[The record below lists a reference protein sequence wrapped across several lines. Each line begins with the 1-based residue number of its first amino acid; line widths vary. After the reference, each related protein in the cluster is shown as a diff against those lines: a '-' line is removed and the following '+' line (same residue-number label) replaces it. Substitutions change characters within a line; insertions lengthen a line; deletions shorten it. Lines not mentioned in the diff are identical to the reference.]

1 MKMEPLID
9 AVAKISAK
17 TPVGSTLR
25 TADWERVPLALR
37 ERAQFSAGVESV
49 RLLQAVQ
56 DRIAGQIKLQRE
68 QLGEGKEATFD
79 RSSFIDAIREIGRD
93 EGLTP
98 QDPSKVG
105 GLQDITSIPRLGL
118 IYDMQTAQAQG
129 FARWKLDQSEGALLL
144 YPAQEFRRVEG
155 RKNPREDWPERF
167 AKAAQAVG
175 DVDALRV
182 QQETGRMIALRNS
195 GLWSALSRFGTPWPP
210 FDFGSGMGLED
221 IDRDEAVALGLIG
234 PNEIIDSAEQ
244 DFNDDLQASAKG
256 LSEDSLGQ
264 LKKSFG
270 QQIKIEGDAIWWKGD
285 RKGKALVKP
294 KAVIVAEPDP
304 APIPSTAF
312 PETLDG
318 LETMRG
324 LGGSTGATLVR
335 DKKSG
340 QQFVLKRGNSV
351 AHIRE
356 EFAADQ
362 IYRALGVP
370 VPEAQLFE
378 DGTGPAKLARFVEGQ
393 SLGKFLSTATAEQK
407 AATMAKVREHFA
419 ADALLGNWD
428 VAGLDLDNIL
438 VDAGGTPWRID
449 NGGALRFRAQG
460 AAKTAAEWNE
470 FPTELWSLRDATAN
484 GKTAQVFDGM
494 SIYDIAR
501 QIGAMKPEA
510 LDAAPA
516 EVKAV
521 LAGRLAQLKSIG
533 AKALEYEASQFI
545 APHADRITREVMR
558 LRESGIS
565 QQLTPSLKMANPNV
579 TKGGDVVFVDE
590 TGRAF
595 DHLRSQKSGTAAA
608 PADKSQP
615 FYDVIVNAAKTV
627 NGHHAQANLN
637 YNAAK
642 LDAAVKL
649 KPTLAELAKSGS
661 ATEKKMA
668 AHYLDALANIE
679 KAQGN
684 LAAKVGT
691 VEKFK
696 LPSARTA
703 KEMSLVERLADHMD
717 ANGGDWKVISDWASE
732 QASSSRSGQAMGLKR
747 WLFERLQGVD
757 AASFHQVPD
766 PAYLPAVQKKW
777 GAKYDRSFEMF
788 HAFMQEML
796 ATTEFP
802 GNDTKNRVMRILR
815 TENTAGA
822 IPFAAGKSG
831 VYRRGVNESGSV
843 ATAFST
849 GERTV
854 TIVPHARIT
863 SSYFMERT
871 PGKGGNLLLGDS
883 ENEFTYMAHG
893 LKTLN
898 LGKNAAI
905 KADAGSDQS
914 QWPNP

>member
-1 MKMEPLID
+1 MPLEPLKE

-25 TADWERVPLALR
+25 TAEWERVPLALR
-37 ERAQFSAGVESV
+37 ERAQFSAGVESI
-49 RLLQAVQ
+49 RLLQSVQ
-56 DRIAGQIKLQRE
+56 DRISGQLQLQRE
-68 QLGEGKEATFD
+68 QLGDGKEATFD

-144 YPAQEFRRVEG
+144 YPAQEFKRMEG
-155 RKNPREDWPERF
+155 RKNPREDWPKRF
-167 AKAAQAVG
+167 AEAAQEVG
-175 DVDALRV
+175 DASALRV

-195 GLWSALSRFGTPWPP
+195 ELWSKLSRFGTPWPP

-221 IDRDEAVALGLIG
+221 IDRDEAVALGLLG
-234 PNEIIDSAEQ
+234 PNEIIEGAEK

-256 LSEDSLGQ
+256 LSGDALDQ

-270 QQIKIEGDAIWWKGD
+270 KQIRIEGDSIWWKGD

-294 KAVIVAEPDP
+294 KAAAVPEPEP
-304 APIPSTAF
+304 VPIPSTAF
-312 PETLDG
+312 PENLNG
-318 LETMRG
+318 LEPVRG

-335 DKKSG
+335 DKKTG
-340 QQFVLKRGNSV
+340 QQFVLKRGNSA

-370 VPEAQLFE
+370 VPEAKLFE
-378 DGTGPAKLARFVEGQ
+378 DGTGSAKLARFVEGQ
-393 SLGKFLSTATAEQK
+393 SLGKFLSTATPEQK
-407 AATMAKVREHFA
+407 SATLAKVREHFA

-449 NGGALRFRAQG
+449 NGGSLRFRAQG

-470 FPTELWSLRDATAN
+470 FPTELWSLRDAATN
-484 GKTAQVFDGM
+484 GKTAQVFEGL
-494 SIYDIAR
+494 SVYDIAR
-501 QIGAMKPEA
+501 QIETMKPEA
-510 LDAAPA
+510 LQAAPA
-516 EVKAV
+516 EVKEV
-521 LAGRLAQLKSIG
+521 LAARLAQLKSIG

-565 QQLTPSLKMANPNV
+565 QQFAPALKLANPNV
-579 TKGGDVVFVDE
+579 TKGGAVVFVDE

-595 DHLRSQKSGTAAA
+595 DHLRAQKTGAAT
-608 PADKSQP
+608 PPDKSQP
-615 FYDVIVNAAKTV
+615 FYDAIVNAAKTV

-642 LDAAVKL
+642 LDAAAKL
-649 KPTLAELAKSGS
+649 KPALVELAANGS
-661 ATEKKMA
+661 APEKKMA

-684 LAAKVGT
+684 LAAKVDT

-696 LPSARTA
+696 LPAARTA
-703 KEMSLVERLADHMD
+703 NVSLVERLADHME
-717 ANGGDWKVISDWASE
+717 ANGGDWKVISEWATE
-732 QASSSRSGQAMGLKR
+732 QAGSSRSGQAMALKR
-747 WLFERLQGVD
+747 WLFERMQGVD

-766 PAYLPAVQKKW
+766 PAYLPAARKKW
-777 GAKYDRSFEMF
+777 GTKYDRSFEMF

-796 ATTEFP
+796 ATTKFP
-802 GNDTKNRVMRILR
+802 GNDPRHRVMRILR
-815 TENTAGA
+815 TENTEGA
-822 IPFAAGKSG
+822 VPFAAGKSG

-849 GERTV
+849 GTRTV

-871 PGKGGNLLLGDS
+871 PGKGGDLLLGDS

-905 KADAGSDQS
+905 KADAGSDQT